1 MHGALTVVRGCSGG
15 GASRYDRGVFLG
27 GSERDADKLDVSGVV
42 RGNGLMHNAASWG
55 RVFEKGMEI
64 NTKHCGLLTQ
74 TMKSC
79 EQ

>member
-1 MHGALTVVRGCSGG
+1 MGG

-42 RGNGLMHNAASWG
+42 RGNGFMHNAASWG
-55 RVFEKGMEI
+55 RVFERGKEF

-74 TMKSC
+74 TMKTC